1 LIVDYLVRNITAMF
15 KITNNSLHM
24 FRTNGGT
31 EMILEWMVKLL
42 QGKSGMVQNICNGSQ
57 ITTHNN
63 IDY

>member
-1 LIVDYLVRNITAMF
+1 MF

-31 EMILEWMVKLL
+31 EMILEQTVRLL
-42 QGKSGMVQNICNGSQ
+42 QGKSGMVQNIRNGPQ

>member
-1 LIVDYLVRNITAMF
+1 MF

-24 FRTNGGT
+24 FRANGGT
-31 EMILEWMVKLL
+31 EMILERTVRLL
-42 QGKSGMVQNICNGSQ
+42 QGKSGMVQIFAMGHK